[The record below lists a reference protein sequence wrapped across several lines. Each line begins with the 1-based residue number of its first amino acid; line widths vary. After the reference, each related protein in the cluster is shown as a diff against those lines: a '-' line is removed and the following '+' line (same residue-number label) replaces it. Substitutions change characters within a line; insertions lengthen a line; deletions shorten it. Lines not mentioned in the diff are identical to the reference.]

1 MSATFPGFF
10 TTDAK
15 NARHDFTCKLT
26 APDLLVPNLQAG
38 TKIGAIKELVD
49 LLHRK
54 GVVKDSLSF
63 LQAVLEREALN
74 STILDDVA
82 LPHARTPAVNQM
94 GMALGV
100 ARHPIDFPSGDERG
114 SVQLLCLIAVPA
126 HESDLYLTL
135 LSTLARSF
143 NDNDFKTALLN
154 SSSSQDLYHLLSS
167 SSIS

>member
-1 MSATFPGFF
+1 MPATYPGSPRLGAK
-10 TTDAK
+10 TARYDLTDELI
-15 NARHDFTCKLT
+15 D
-26 APDLLVPNLQAG
+26 PELLVPNLRAS

-49 LLHRK
+49 LLHAK

-100 ARHPIDFPSGDERG
+100 ARRPIDFPSGDERG
-114 SVQLLCLIAVPA
+114 SIQLLCLIAVPA

-154 SSSSQDLYHLLSS
+154 CSSSQNLYHLLSS

>member
-1 MSATFPGFF
+1 MPATYPGSPRLGAK
-10 TTDAK
+10 TARYDLTDELI
-15 NARHDFTCKLT
+15 D
-26 APDLLVPNLQAG
+26 PELLVPNLRAS

-49 LLHRK
+49 LLHAK

-100 ARHPIDFPSGDERG
+100 ARRPIDFPSGDERG
-114 SVQLLCLIAVPA
+114 SIQLLCLIAVPA

-154 SSSSQDLYHLLSS
+154 CSSSQDLYHLLSL
-167 SSIS
+167 SSIY

>member
-1 MSATFPGFF
+1 MPATFPDFHSIG
-10 TTDAK
+10 AK
-15 NARHDFTCKLT
+15 NARYNIADELT
-26 APDLLVPNLQAG
+26 APELLVPNLRAS

-49 LLHRK
+49 LLHAK

-94 GMALGV
+94 SMALGV
-100 ARHPIDFPSGDERG
+100 ARRPIDFPSGDER
-114 SVQLLCLIAVPA
+114 SSIQLLCLIAVPA

-135 LSTLARSF
+135 LSTLASSF

-154 SSSSQDLYHLLSS
+154 CSSSQDIYQLLSS

>member
-1 MSATFPGFF
+1 MPATYPGFSSIG
-10 TTDAK
+10 AK
-15 NARHDFTCKLT
+15 TARHDLT
-26 APDLLVPNLQAG
+26 DGLIDPELLVPNLQAD

-49 LLHRK
+49 LLHAK

-100 ARHPIDFPSGDERG
+100 ARRPIDFPSGDERG
-114 SVQLLCLIAVPA
+114 SIQLLCLIAVPA

-143 NDNDFKTALLN
+143 NDIEFKTALLN
-154 SSSSQDLYHLLSS
+154 CSSSQDLYHLLSS
-167 SSIS
+167 SSVS